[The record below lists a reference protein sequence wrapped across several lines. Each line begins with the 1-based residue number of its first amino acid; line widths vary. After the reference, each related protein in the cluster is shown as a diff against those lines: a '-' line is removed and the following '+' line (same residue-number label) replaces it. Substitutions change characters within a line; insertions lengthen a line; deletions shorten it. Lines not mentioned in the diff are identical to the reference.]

1 MQMTRN
7 TSQLL
12 TRGPLYP
19 RSRSQNVTNNS
30 GSAATLVTRARVRMR
45 DGKHLSAVSCDQWN
59 EFSEIDRCVNWPQR
73 KLMRISNMK
82 GCDYCNHNQSVAVRS
97 E

>member
-1 MQMTRN
+1 MINAMVIKAAFLHITLHTPYQSLNCPAAYSVTLDYNTDHEMQMTRN

-12 TRGPLYP
+12 TRGPLHP

-45 DGKHLSAVSCDQWN
+45 DGKHLSAVSCDQ
-59 EFSEIDRCVNWPQR
+59 
-73 KLMRISNMK
+73 
-82 GCDYCNHNQSVAVRS
+82 
-97 E
+97 

>member
-45 DGKHLSAVSCDQWN
+45 DGKHLSAVSCD
-59 EFSEIDRCVNWPQR
+59 
-73 KLMRISNMK
+73 
-82 GCDYCNHNQSVAVRS
+82 RS
-97 E
+97 EMSSVKLTDVSIDHRENSWGFQIWEVVTTVIL